1 MIIAT
6 YSKLEDA
13 HLAASK
19 LQGSGIEAYVRDE
32 HTVNMQWLYSN
43 AIGGVKVE
51 VAEEDFERAHEVL
64 NLPKEGSPLLAC
76 PHCKSSNVRIREM
89 SLLGGI
95 CVALYLPL
103 PIASQKV
110 DCLDCQKEFKL
121 ELQSSAKATDT

>member
-13 HLAASK
+13 HLAVSK
-19 LQGSGIEAYVRDE
+19 LGGSGIAAFVRDE

-43 AIGGVKVE
+43 AIGGVKIE
-51 VAEEDFERAHEVL
+51 VAEADFKRAREVL
-64 NLPKEGSPLLAC
+64 NLPNEGIPLLSC
-76 PHCKSSNVRIREM
+76 PHCQSSNVRIREM

-103 PIASQKV
+103 PFASQKI
-110 DCLDCQKEFKL
+110 DCLDCKKVFKL
-121 ELQSSAKATDT
+121 NG